1 MRLNYELLAVV
12 CFGQVDLACFCFPR
26 WDTDLAAGGD
36 GMRYVR
42 GFDVAVLS
50 GRDPGAVPSR
60 YDEEIDIRLH

>member
-1 MRLNYELLAVV
+1 MNCWRSFASAKSTWLA
-12 CFGQVDLACFCFPR
+12 FASQGGTA
-26 WDTDLAAGGD
+26 DLAAGGD